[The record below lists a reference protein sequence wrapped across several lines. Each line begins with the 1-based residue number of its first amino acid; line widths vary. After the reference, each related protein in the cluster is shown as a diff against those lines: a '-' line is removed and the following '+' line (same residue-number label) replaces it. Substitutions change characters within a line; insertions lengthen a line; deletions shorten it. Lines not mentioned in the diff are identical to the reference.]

1 MYSPIA
7 TCAHEDEY
15 RGEAIRGGS
24 FSNGTLS
31 MTTML

>member
-1 MYSPIA
+1 LYAPLA
-7 TCAHEDEY
+7 ECAHEDEY

-24 FSNGTLS
+24 FSNSTLS